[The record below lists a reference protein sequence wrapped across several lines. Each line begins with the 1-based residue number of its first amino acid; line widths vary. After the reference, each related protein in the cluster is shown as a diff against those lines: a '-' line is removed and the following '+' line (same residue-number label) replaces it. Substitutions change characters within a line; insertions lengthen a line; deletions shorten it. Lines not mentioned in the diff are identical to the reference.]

1 VLGRENADVEILQYG
16 FMQRALLAALM
27 VGLAAPAV
35 GVFLVQRRLSLLGDG
50 LGHVALTG
58 VAVGVLTATAPVG
71 TALVAAVLGAVLIEL
86 VRARGR
92 TSGDVALAVLFY
104 GGIAGGVVLL
114 SLAPQG
120 QATNL
125 DAFLFGAITTTSSG
139 DVAAFALIAA
149 VVLGVV
155 WLLGQRLYAVSDDEE
170 YARAVGLPVLG
181 LNVVLAVLVA
191 STVVLSMRVV
201 GLLLISALMIL
212 PSAVAQL
219 VARSFRQTVLLACG
233 IGLVVSLSGT
243 TASYYAG
250 TPSGGTIVLLAIA
263 LFLGVTT
270 VITVR
275 DATARRRHRRRAA
288 VHAAHPHEHG
298 AGCGHPPV
306 AHGDHVDYDH
316 DGHLHAPHRT
326 GTGVHY
332 DEHGHPAGDPET
344 AVRP

>member
-1 VLGRENADVEILQYG
+1 MEVLQYD
-16 FMQRALLAALM
+16 FMQRALLASLM
-27 VGLAAPAV
+27 VGLVAPAV

-58 VAVGVLTATAPVG
+58 VAVGVLTSTAPVG
-71 TALVAAVLGAVLIEL
+71 AALVAAVLGAVLIEL

-114 SLAPQG
+114 SLAPRG

-125 DAFLFGAITTTSSG
+125 ESYLFGAITTTSSG
-139 DVAAFALIAA
+139 DLVAFAVIT
-149 VVLGVV
+149 VVVVASV

-181 LNVVLAVLVA
+181 LNIVLASLVA
-191 STVVLSMRVV
+191 ATVVLSMRVV
-201 GLLLISALMIL
+201 GLLLISALMIV

-219 VARSFRQTVLLACG
+219 LARSFRQAVALACA
-233 IGLVVSLSGT
+233 IGVVVSVSGT
-243 TASYYAG
+243 TVSYYTS

-263 LFLGVTT
+263 LFLLVSA
-270 VITVR
+270 VVAVR
-275 DATARRRHRRRAA
+275 EFTGHRRHRRRVV
-288 VHAAHPHEHG
+288 VHAAHPHDHG
-298 AGCGHPPV
+298 SDCGHLPV

-316 DGHLHAPHRT
+316 DGHRHAPHPT
-326 GTGVHY
+326 GSGVHY
-332 DEHGHPAGDPET
+332 DEHGAPD
-344 AVRP
+344 VRTSTGKSAP